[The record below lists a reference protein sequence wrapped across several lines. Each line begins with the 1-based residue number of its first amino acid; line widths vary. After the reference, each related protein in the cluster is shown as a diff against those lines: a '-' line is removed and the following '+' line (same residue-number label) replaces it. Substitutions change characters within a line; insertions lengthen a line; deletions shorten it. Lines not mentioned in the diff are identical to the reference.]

1 MPHKLIVYGAG
12 GHGLVVAE
20 AAAAQG
26 WVVPGYRDDR
36 LRPGTRIA
44 AWTVMDHFDDDAH
57 WIVAIG
63 DNAIRRRLLDELQA
77 AGRKLATVI
86 HPTAV
91 VSPSAILD
99 EGVYVG
105 PQAVVQSMTRIGAGT
120 IINTGSIVEH
130 DNVIGDAAHI
140 APGSVLCGRV
150 TVGHRTLIGAGAT
163 VMPGVSIGDDAVVG
177 AGSMVRGN
185 VANGQTVAGN
195 PAKAL
200 R

>member
-1 MPHKLIVYGAG
+1 MRHKLIVYGAG

-26 WVVPGYRDDR
+26 WVVLGYRDDR
-36 LRPGTRIA
+36 LRPGTHIA
-44 AWTVMDHFDDDAH
+44 AWTVIDRFDDDAH
-57 WIVAIG
+57 WLVAIG
-63 DNAIRRRLLDELQA
+63 DNAIRGRLMNELQQS
-77 AGRKLATVI
+77 GRKLATVI

-91 VSPSAILD
+91 VSPSASVD
-99 EGVYVG
+99 EGVYIG
-105 PQAVVQSMTRIGAGT
+105 PLAVAQSMTRIGAGA

-140 APGSVLCGRV
+140 APGSILCGRV

-163 VMPGVSIGDDAVVG
+163 VMPGVRIGDDAVVG
-177 AGSMVRGN
+177 AGSMVRGD
-185 VANGQTVAGN
+185 VATGQTVAGN